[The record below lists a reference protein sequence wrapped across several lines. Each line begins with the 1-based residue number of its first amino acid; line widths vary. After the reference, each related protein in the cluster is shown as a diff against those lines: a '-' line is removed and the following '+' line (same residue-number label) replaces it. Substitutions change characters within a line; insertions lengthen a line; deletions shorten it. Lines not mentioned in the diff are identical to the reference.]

1 MRHEIVMPQMGE
13 SITTGTITKWHKN
26 VGDKIEVD
34 ETLLEISTDKVESE
48 IPSPYAGTIVELL
61 YKEGD
66 TVDVQK
72 LIAVVDDAE
81 GAVATKSAPKAEA
94 ASAPAAAPAAQAAPA
109 AASNG
114 GGERHEVV
122 MPQMGES
129 ITTGTITK
137 WHKKVGDKIEVDETL
152 LEISTDKVE
161 SEIPSPYSGTILEL
175 LYKEGDTVDV
185 QKLIAV
191 IGEAGAAAPAAKA
204 AAPAPAATQATV
216 QTSAPKAA
224 APAAAS
230 HNETT
235 DDRFY
240 TPLVKA
246 MAKDAGIPLSEL
258 ASIKGSGAAG
268 RVNRADFEA
277 YVAGGRKS
285 KGAAAPAAASS
296 SKAAAPS
303 APQSFTPAFRP
314 GERVT
319 IVPMDNMRKA
329 IAKNMQASKLTS
341 PHVNSIDEVDMTNL
355 VKFRESFKKQFE
367 KEEGFSLTYTHFIL
381 YAIVQALKEFPIVN
395 SSIDGDN
402 IVYKK
407 DINLGCAVA
416 VPGNGLVVPVIKGAD
431 NLNIRGIA
439 RALDIL
445 VQKAKTKKLTM
456 DDMSGGTYTF
466 TNNGSF
472 GILAATPVILQPQ
485 VGIFC
490 VGTIAKRPIVTKD
503 DAIAIRQM
511 MYATHTYDHRVI
523 DGDVGSKFL
532 RHVINTL
539 QTMDPAGLF

>member
-13 SITTGTITKWHKN
+13 SITTGTITKWHKA
-26 VGDKIEVD
+26 VGDKVELD

-48 IPSPYAGTIVELL
+48 IPSPISGVIVEILF
-61 YKEGD
+61 KEGD

-72 LIAVVDDAE
+72 LIAVIEDDESA
-81 GAVATKSAPKAEA
+81 AVTAPATKSVAP
-94 ASAPAAAPAAQAAPA
+94 ASAPATKASAPSSAPT
-109 AASNG
+109 SS
-114 GGERHEVV
+114 GERYEIV

-161 SEIPSPYSGTILEL
+161 SEIPSPYAGTVLEL
-175 LYKEGDTVDV
+175 LYKEGDTVDI

-191 IGEAGAAAPAAKA
+191 VGEAGAQASTQSAPVQHAS
-204 AAPAPAATQATV
+204 TQATV
-216 QTSAPKAA
+216 KTTAA
-224 APAAAS
+224 KVATATHS
-230 HNETT
+230 EDN
-235 DDRFY
+235 RFY
-240 TPLVKA
+240 TPLVRA
-246 MAKDAGIPLSEL
+246 MAKDAGVPLAEL
-258 ASIKGSGAAG
+258 ANLKGTGAAG
-268 RVNRADFEA
+268 RVNKADFEA
-277 YVAGGRKS
+277 YVASGRKS
-285 KGAAAPAAASS
+285 VATATTASTQAQAPKASTPTPTAPA
-296 SKAAAPS
+296 
-303 APQSFTPAFRP
+303 SFVPAYAK
-314 GERVT
+314 GDRVE
-319 IVPMDNMRKA
+319 IVPMTNIRKT

-355 VKFRESFKKQFE
+355 VKFREGFKKQFE

-381 YAIVQALKEFPIVN
+381 YAIVQALKAFPVVN
-395 SSIDGDN
+395 SSVDGDN
-402 IVYKK
+402 VIYKK

-416 VPGNGLVVPVIKGAD
+416 VPGQGLVVPVIKGAD
-431 NLNIRGIA
+431 NLNLRGIA
-439 RALDIL
+439 RALDVL
-445 VQKAKTKKLTM
+445 VNKAKAKKLTM
-456 DDMSGGTYTF
+456 EDMSGGTYTF

-472 GILAATPVILQPQ
+472 GILIATPVILQPQ

-490 VGTIAKRPIVTKD
+490 VGTIGKRPIVTKD

-532 RHVINTL
+532 RHVVNTL